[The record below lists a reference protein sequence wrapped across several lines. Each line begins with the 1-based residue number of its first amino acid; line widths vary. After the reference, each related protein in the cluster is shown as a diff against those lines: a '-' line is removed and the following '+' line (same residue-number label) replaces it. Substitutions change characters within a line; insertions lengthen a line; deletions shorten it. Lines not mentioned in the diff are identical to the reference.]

1 MTKNDSQY
9 KYLEKLFDQKLK
21 VVDVRL
27 KNIERFL
34 KEQREREEK
43 HETLLFG
50 DEDTTGLLERIAMIE
65 KDQKRMLAV
74 ASAIGGV
81 IATIISQIV
90 IKYFQ

>member
-1 MTKNDSQY
+1 MTKNDDQY

-21 VVDVRL
+21 VVDIRL

-34 KEQREREEK
+34 KEQSEREEK

-50 DEDTTGLLERIAMIE
+50 GEDTTGLLERVAMIE
-65 KDQKRMLAV
+65 KDQRRMLAV

-81 IATIISQIV
+81 IATIISQLV
-90 IKYFQ
+90 IKYLL